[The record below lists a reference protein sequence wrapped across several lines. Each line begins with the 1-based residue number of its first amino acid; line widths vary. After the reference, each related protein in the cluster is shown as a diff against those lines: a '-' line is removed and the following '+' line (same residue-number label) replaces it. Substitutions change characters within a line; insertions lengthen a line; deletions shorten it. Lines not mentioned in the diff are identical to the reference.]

1 MKPQNQPQN
10 REAGFTLISVMMAV
24 VLLAIGILA
33 LSRTQSLVL
42 SAHTSAATR
51 TTALEIAR
59 SYLEN
64 LRSRD
69 PSTLAT
75 EAAVKVDE
83 TGVTNTNG
91 VYTRTVTVASLSS
104 NLLQVT
110 VTVTTPTN
118 RNGVS
123 LMTMAYVNPN
133 PT

>member
-1 MKPQNQPQN
+1 MKLRNG
-10 REAGFTLISVMMAV
+10 EAGFTLISVMMAV
-24 VLLAIGILA
+24 VLLTIGILA

-42 SAHTSAATR
+42 SAHSSAATR

-59 SYLEN
+59 AYLEN

-75 EAAVKVDE
+75 ESALKVDE
-83 TGVTNTNG
+83 TGVANANG
-91 VYTRTVTVASLSS
+91 PYTRSVTVQSLSS
-104 NLLQVT
+104 NLKQVT

-118 RNGVS
+118 KNGVS